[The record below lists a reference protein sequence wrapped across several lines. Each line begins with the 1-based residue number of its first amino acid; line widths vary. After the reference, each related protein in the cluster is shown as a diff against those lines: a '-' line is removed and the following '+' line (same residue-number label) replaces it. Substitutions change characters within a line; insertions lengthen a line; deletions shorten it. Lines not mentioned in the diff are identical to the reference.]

1 MSKASLALLFDF
13 CSNAFCLSSAKS
25 PVNLSYYN
33 NHPKRTHFERC
44 LKRLK
49 QEVLRMGTLVEESCR
64 LSHQALFNQ
73 NLDAVSKIIEI
84 DRQVD
89 RYYRQIELD
98 CATLMTLQ
106 APVAQDLRLVSAFMQ
121 LIRDLE
127 RIGDYAKDLAKIAI
141 KLLSYPPHPIM
152 EEAAAM
158 SYHAQMMLGTSLVAL
173 VELDGNAGKQVKR
186 LDDTVDETYEKLY
199 QTLACQRDIQGVIE
213 PFLLLALVIS
223 HLERM
228 ADHSTNIAQRVS
240 YIVTGYRG

>member
-1 MSKASLALLFDF
+1 M
-13 CSNAFCLSSAKS
+13 
-25 PVNLSYYN
+25 NLSYYN

-73 NLDAVSKIIEI
+73 NLAAVSKIIEI

-98 CATLMTLQ
+98 CATLMALQ
-106 APVAQDLRLVSAFMQ
+106 SPVAQDLRLVSAFMQ

-127 RIGDYAKDLAKIAI
+127 RIGDYAQNLAKIAV
-141 KLLSYPPHPIM
+141 KLLYYPPNPIM

-158 SYHAQMMLGTSLVAL
+158 SHHAQMMLGTSLFAL
-173 VELDGNAGKQVKR
+173 VELDGNAVKQVKR
-186 LDDTVDETYEKLY
+186 LDDTVDDTYEKLY
-199 QTLACQRDIQGVIE
+199 QNLACQRDIQGVIE
-213 PFLLLALVIS
+213 PFLLLTLVIR
-223 HLERM
+223 HLERI

-240 YIVTGYRG
+240 YIVTGYRS